1 MMIVGR
7 GCWTCQTHLGKS
19 CHNAVVRF
27 DSCVGSYHVL
37 LLADSGEELHSQTS
51 DKESLGMFFILLSNI
66 PFFLML
72 DMLDRIVKP
81 WPWTM
86 VIVRKER

>member
-1 MMIVGR
+1 MVLGGVMMIVGR

-19 CHNAVVRF
+19 
-27 DSCVGSYHVL
+27 VGSYHVL